1 MSRRKTKMYT
11 GKTHTVYGI
20 AYFNNVIYSSL
31 FYENEEDAEQ
41 FVNDGIGEKVIKVNL
56 TDESFKVL
64 VQKGV
69 IK

>member
-1 MSRRKTKMYT
+1 MYT
-11 GKTHTVYGI
+11 GKTHTVYVI

-41 FVNDGIGEKVIKVNL
+41 FVNDGIGEKVIKVHL
-56 TDESFKVL
+56 TDESYKVL
-64 VQKGV
+64 VKKGV

>member
-1 MSRRKTKMYT
+1 MYT

>member
-1 MSRRKTKMYT
+1 MYT

-20 AYFNNVIYSSL
+20 AHFNNVIYSSL
-31 FYENEEDAEQ
+31 FYKNEEDAEQ

-64 VQKGV
+64 VKKGV